1 MSDVVAAIV
10 LAAGRSSRMGGEDKL
25 GADLG
30 GEPVIGWALR
40 GIAGLEELA
49 VLVIVGP
56 EERHEALRALVPG
69 HLVVNRGLE
78 VRCVQGGERRQ
89 DSVAAG
95 IAAAPTADWY
105 LVHDGARP
113 LVTPELTARV
123 LAAAREHGAAVP
135 GVPVVDT
142 LKRVDDGGRVLETV
156 ERASMRAVQTPQG
169 FAGDLLREAHASVGG
184 DVTDDASMVEALG
197 RPVVV
202 VEGDVANVKVT
213 RPADLLIARVL
224 LEARADSQAGEA
236 R

>member
-10 LAAGRSSRMGGEDKL
+10 LAAGWSSRMGGEDKL
-25 GADLG
+25 SADLG
-30 GEPVIGWALR
+30 GEPVIGRALR
-40 GIAGLEELA
+40 VIADLEDLA
-49 VLVIVGP
+49 VLVVVGP
-56 EERHEALRALVPG
+56 EERHEALHALVPG
-69 HLVVNRGLE
+69 HLVDRGLE
-78 VRCVQGGERRQ
+78 VRCVAGGDRRQ

-95 IAAAPTADWY
+95 IAAAPAADWY

-113 LVTPELTARV
+113 LVTLELTARV
-123 LAAAREHGAAVP
+123 LAATREYGAAVP

-142 LKRVDDGGRVLETV
+142 LKRVDDGGQIIETV
-156 ERASMRAVQTPQG
+156 ERTSMRAVQTPQG

-202 VEGDVANVKVT
+202 IEGDAANVKVT

-236 R
+236 G